1 MRIAITGASGHIGT
15 NLCRVLITEGHEI
28 RALINRTSKSLD
40 GIPVEKIPGNI
51 LDKKS
56 LEPLIAGSD
65 IVIHLA
71 ATISIRGANEQD
83 LLSINIIG
91 TKNILEVINK
101 IPVKR
106 FIHFSSIHAL
116 IQEPYDEVLD
126 ETRPLALKDPILY
139 NRSKAWSEQLVL
151 EAINNGMDG
160 LIINPTSVIG
170 PNDFRPSLV
179 GKAIIQI
186 CQNKLPGL
194 IRGGYDWVDVR
205 DIASGTVRAIEKGR
219 TGERYLLSGKWLSLP
234 DLVGI
239 ISQYYPIK
247 NNHIIF
253 PYWLAELGVP
263 FLKLYAM
270 LRKADPLYTRE
281 SLDIVRHSH
290 RMISAD
296 KARKE
301 LGYQPRPIETT
312 IKDTIEWFKNNSYL

>member
-1 MRIAITGASGHIGT
+1 MTGASGHIGT
-15 NLCRVLITEGHEI
+15 NLCRALLSEGHEV
-28 RALINRTSKSLD
+28 RVLINLTSKSLEK
-40 GIPVEKIPGNI
+40 IPVERIPGNI

-56 LEPLIAGSD
+56 LESLISGCE

-71 ATISIRGANEQD
+71 ATISIRGVNERD
-83 LLSINIIG
+83 LLSINING
-91 TKNILEVINK
+91 TKNILEVITRL
-101 IPVKR
+101 PVKR

-116 IQEPYDEVLD
+116 TQEPFDEILD

-139 NRSKAWSEQLVL
+139 NRSKAWSEQLVS
-151 EAINNGMDG
+151 EAIKNGMDG
-160 LIINPTSVIG
+160 VIINPTSVVG

-179 GKAIIQI
+179 GRAIIQI

-205 DIASGTVRAIEKGR
+205 DVVSGTLQAIEKGR

-239 ISQYYPIK
+239 ISRYHKIK
-247 NNHIIF
+247 TKHAIL

-263 FLKLYAM
+263 FLKVYAM

-281 SLDIVRHSH
+281 SLDIIKHSH
-290 RMISAD
+290 RMISCD
-296 KARKE
+296 KAKKE
-301 LGYQPRPIETT
+301 FGYQPRPIEIT
-312 IKDTIEWFKNNSYL
+312 IKDTLEWFKENGYL

>member
-1 MRIAITGASGHIGT
+1 MRIAITGASGHIGS
-15 NLCRVLITEGHEI
+15 NLCSALISEGHEV

-40 GIPVEKIPGNI
+40 GLPVEKIQGNI
-51 LDKKS
+51 LEKKS

-71 ATISIRGANEQD
+71 ATISIRGINEQD
-83 LLSINIIG
+83 LLSINING

-116 IQEPYDEVLD
+116 TQEPYDEVLD
-126 ETRPLALKDPILY
+126 ETRTLALKDPILY

-151 EAINNGMDG
+151 EAINKGMDG

-186 CQNKLPGL
+186 CQNKFPGL

-239 ISQYYPIK
+239 ISQNYPIK
-247 NNHIIF
+247 NNHIIL
-253 PYWLAELGVP
+253 PYWIAELGVP

-301 LGYQPRPIETT
+301 LGYQSRPIETT
-312 IKDTIEWFKNNSYL
+312 IKDTIEWFKNNNYL